1 MLLFTHT
8 CPVTGIYHLPTCAEN
23 LDIFPKNLYDNKELK
38 NERQCRRGVH
48 IEALTERTAQVER
61 RFRETDV
68 EGSFG
73 AGFLKNCVLL

>member
-23 LDIFPKNLYDNKELK
+23 LDISRKNLYDNKELK
-38 NERQCRRGVH
+38 NEGSEEEY